1 MEEMVVKILVL
12 VAGLIMGSM
21 VTLTYTAGI
30 VAKNQL
36 LEKQNKSLKGEIRN
50 LEKIKNVQVIEITD
64 NTVGS
69 DVEFGGF

>member
-12 VAGLIMGSM
+12 VAGLTMGSM

-30 VAKNQL
+30 VAKNRL
-36 LEKQNKSLKGEIRN
+36 LERQVRSLKSEVRN

-64 NTVGS
+64 NRAEPDSYFTP
-69 DVEFGGF
+69 F